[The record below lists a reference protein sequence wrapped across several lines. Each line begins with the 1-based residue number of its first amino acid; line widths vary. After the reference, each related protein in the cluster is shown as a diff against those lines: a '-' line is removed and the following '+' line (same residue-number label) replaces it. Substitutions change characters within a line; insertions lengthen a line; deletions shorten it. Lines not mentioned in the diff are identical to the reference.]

1 MGNYISGYYTNEQI
15 NALPISTDDN
25 VDINNVDN
33 ASMEGSNNKSVQTDI
48 DSQRVDEL
56 ITTFKEVEIMVS
68 EIDDGQN
75 IVGELKT
82 ECNDWAFKYDI
93 LSDGDD
99 LVGQQYRTD
108 TGRIDILA
116 IKKDASEYL
125 IIELKKGRAS
135 DAVVGQIAR
144 YIGFIEAEVADENQ
158 EVKGAIIAL
167 DDDLRIRRALQVMPT
182 VKFYRYEIQ
191 FRLTGE

>member
-1 MGNYISGYYTNEQI
+1 MYYFFFLNDSKICCLNPEELNRWSLSLKYISIPLFLQI
-15 NALPISTDDN
+15 SLPVNPLSLYSIPRIRIS
-25 VDINNVDN
+25 ICIP
-33 ASMEGSNNKSVQTDI
+33 ANKSSKSCSVLYGIISSTNLHARNCKYRSTTD
-48 DSQRVDEL
+48 
-56 ITTFKEVEIMVS
+56 
-68 EIDDGQN
+68 
-75 IVGELKT
+75 
-82 ECNDWAFKYDI
+82 C
-93 LSDGDD
+93 DGDD

-125 IIELKKGRAS
+125 VIELKKGRPS
-135 DAVVGQIAR
+135 DSVVGQIAR

-167 DDDLRIRRALQVMPT
+167 DDDLRVRRALQVMPT